1 MTCCITYFT
10 PPVVPNGRVKVFC
23 KDSAMKTNQSIE
35 NQSLLPAERLA
46 ITTCLGK
53 LLHAIGNM
61 LQEQP
66 DLRAGL
72 SPESGQIL
80 VTIGEKLAKASGLRD
95 A

>member
-1 MTCCITYFT
+1 MSCCVYYSPQTVLSSGREKEICKGIT
-10 PPVVPNGRVKVFC
+10 
-23 KDSAMKTNQSIE
+23 MKTNQTIE
-35 NQSLLPAERLA
+35 KQSLLPAERLA

-80 VTIGEKLAKASGLRD
+80 VTIGKKLAKASSLRD

>member
-1 MTCCITYFT
+1 
-10 PPVVPNGRVKVFC
+10 
-23 KDSAMKTNQSIE
+23 MKTNQTIE
-35 NQSLLPAERLA
+35 KQSLLPAERLA

-80 VTIGEKLAKASGLRD
+80 VTIGKKLAKASSLRD

>member
-1 MTCCITYFT
+1 
-10 PPVVPNGRVKVFC
+10 
-23 KDSAMKTNQSIE
+23 MKTNQSIE